1 MTLLVPNKPLAA
13 LDTNITANILDASAG
28 PHALTF
34 VGSKQVVTIANGDI
48 VSITVNFLGDGVTTF
63 NCPGIGPQDV
73 SAGDDIVVAAGDTVE
88 YLVSAH
94 NGFMGSDSNNVVLTI
109 TDATTLSSIW
119 LSEYN

>member
-13 LDTNITANILDASAG
+13 LNTNITATILDASAG

-34 VGSKQVVTIANGDI
+34 VGSKQVVTIVNGD
-48 VSITVNFLGDGVTTF
+48 VGSITVNFLGDGVTTF
-63 NCPGIGPQDV
+63 NCPGLGSQNV
-73 SAGDDIVVAAGDTVE
+73 SAGDDQVVAAGDTVE

-94 NGFMGSDSNNVVLTI
+94 NGFMGADGNNVVLTI
-109 TDATTLSSIW
+109 TSATSLSSIW